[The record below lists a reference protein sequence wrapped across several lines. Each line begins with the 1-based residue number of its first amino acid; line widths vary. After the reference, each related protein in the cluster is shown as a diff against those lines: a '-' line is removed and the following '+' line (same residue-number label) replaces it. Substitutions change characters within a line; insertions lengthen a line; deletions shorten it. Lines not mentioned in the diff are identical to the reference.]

1 MSTSNGEE
9 LFSIGGRLREERN
22 RIGLSQVV
30 FGIEL
35 AATDRTVKKWEANE
49 TSPRAED
56 LLAASRLGVDVLYV
70 VTGERQPPS
79 KTHGVEEPAVAYS
92 AAAELAKYIARL
104 DLSET
109 DTAMLKAFADRL
121 AR

>member
-1 MSTSNGEE
+1 MSTSRGEE
-9 LFSIGGRLREERN
+9 LFGIGERLREERN

-30 FGIEL
+30 FGMEL
-35 AATDRTVKKWEANE
+35 SATDRTVKKWEANE

-56 LLAASRLGVDVLYV
+56 LLAAARLGVDVLYV
-70 VTGERQPPS
+70 VTGERKPP
-79 KTHGVEEPAVAYS
+79 KQTHGVEEPAVAYS
-92 AAAELAKYIARL
+92 PAAELAKYVARL

-109 DTAMLKAFADRL
+109 DTAMLKAFAARL